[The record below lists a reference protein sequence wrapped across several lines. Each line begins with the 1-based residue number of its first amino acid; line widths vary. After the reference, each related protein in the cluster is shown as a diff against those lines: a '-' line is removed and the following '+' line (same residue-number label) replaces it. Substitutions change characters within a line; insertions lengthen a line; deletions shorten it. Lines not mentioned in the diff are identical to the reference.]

1 MMEPR
6 TLAKVGIFGVITAA
20 LCWSCFA
27 PVLVLLLGMA
37 GLSAY
42 TGYLGYAIMPLMAL
56 FMAIMLF
63 GLCRQSKGESKQC
76 CGPEHDRPDN
86 GLGKEKKP

>member
-6 TLAKVGIFGVITAA
+6 TLAKVGIFGVIAAA

-27 PVLVLLLGMA
+27 PVLVLLLGVA

-42 TGYLGYAIMPLMAL
+42 AGYLDYAIMPLMAL

-63 GLCRQSKGESKQC
+63 GLCRHWGSKQC
-76 CGPEHDRPDN
+76 CPPEQDRPDN